1 MKKIF
6 GILSLL
12 FCATPMVYAQTDE
25 IVTLDSSDFAMRL
38 NGAAKGKV
46 IDSGS
51 CGKNV
56 NYELYDDYTLRIFGN
71 GAMDDFYH
79 GLEGVSTSPWGKDIY
94 EKIKSV
100 VIEDGVTHIGDD
112 SFCECSSLTEVTIPN
127 SVESIG
133 LEAFDRC
140 SSLTK
145 ITIPN
150 SVKTMGRHAF
160 RLCRALTKINI
171 PNSVTFIGYDAF
183 DRCSSLAEVTLSN
196 NMETLTSG
204 IFYGCS
210 SLSHIKIPS
219 SVTSIEYEAFKNCS
233 SFTEINIPNSVT
245 SIEDGAFYRC
255 DKLKHIKVGKN
266 VKEIGALAFPQ
277 DNDEDVVIEITSE
290 TPADLG
296 SVEAF
301 GFLCTIYVPET
312 ALETYLNAKW
322 WNDHADQILPKNY
335 TTGISSIGFEQS
347 EKQTAIYDLQ
357 GNKVTEMQPNGI
369 YIVNGKKVI
378 K

>member
-12 FCATPMVYAQTDE
+12 FCATPMVYAQTDG
-25 IVTLDSSDFAMRL
+25 IVTLDSSDVAMRL

-133 LEAFDRC
+133 LEAFDLC

-150 SVKTMGRHAF
+150 SVKTIGGLAF

-312 ALETYLNAKW
+312 ALEAYRNAKW
-322 WNDHADQILPKNY
+322 WNDHADQILPKSY

>member
-1 MKKIF
+1 M
-6 GILSLL
+6 

-25 IVTLDSSDFAMRL
+25 IVTLDSSDVAMRL

-133 LEAFDRC
+133 LEAFDLC

-219 SVTSIEYEAFKNCS
+219 SVTSI
-233 SFTEINIPNSVT
+233 
-245 SIEDGAFYRC
+245 
-255 DKLKHIKVGKN
+255 
-266 VKEIGALAFPQ
+266 
-277 DNDEDVVIEITSE
+277 
-290 TPADLG
+290 
-296 SVEAF
+296 
-301 GFLCTIYVPET
+301 
-312 ALETYLNAKW
+312 
-322 WNDHADQILPKNY
+322 
-335 TTGISSIGFEQS
+335 
-347 EKQTAIYDLQ
+347 
-357 GNKVTEMQPNGI
+357 
-369 YIVNGKKVI
+369 
-378 K
+378 

>member
-335 TTGISSIGFEQS
+335 TTGINSIGYKQS
-347 EKQTAIYDLQ
+347 EKKTAIYDLQ

>member
-12 FCATPMVYAQTDE
+12 FCATPMVYAQTDG
-25 IVTLDSSDFAMRL
+25 IVTLDSSDVAMRL

-133 LEAFDRC
+133 LEAFDLC

-150 SVKTMGRHAF
+150 SVKTIGGLAF

-322 WNDHADQILPKNY
+322 WNDHADQILPKSY

-347 EKQTAIYDLQ
+347 EKKTAIYNLQ
-357 GNKVTEMQPNGI
+357 GNKVTEMQPKGI

>member
-335 TTGISSIGFEQS
+335 TTGINSIGYKQS
-347 EKQTAIYDLQ
+347 EKKTAIYDLQ
-357 GNKVTEMQPNGI
+357 GNKVTEMQSKGI